1 MARDYKKIVT
11 WQRAHNLAVEI
22 YRITTSFP
30 AEEKFALTSQL
41 RRAAYSVPAN
51 IVAGMFNFT
60 EEANIVEGSGRSSH
74 KEYLHFLHIA
84 IGSLKE
90 VEYFLL
96 LSRELGSLHESVYG
110 RLTGFVD
117 ATFAP
122 LHGLMKAVKNE
133 V

>member
-1 MARDYKKIVT
+1 MARDYKKIVA
-11 WQRAHNLAVEI
+11 WQRAHNLTMEI
-22 YRITTSFP
+22 YRTTTSFP
-30 AEEKFALTSQL
+30 TEEKFALTSQL

-51 IVAGMFNFT
+51 IV
-60 EEANIVEGSGRSSH
+60 EGSGRSS
-74 KEYLHFLHIA
+74 KNEYLHFLHVA

-96 LSRELGSLHESVYG
+96 LSRELGYLDESVYE
-110 RLTGFVD
+110 RVTGFVD
-117 ATFAP
+117 AIFAP